1 MLQGMVKDA
10 DRIQKACLDTIAEG
24 KFRTG
29 DLGGT
34 ATTTQFTAAICE
46 KLA

>member
-1 MLQGMVKDA
+1 MVKEA

-24 KFRTG
+24 KCRTG

-34 ATTTQFTAAICE
+34 ASTTQFTAAICE
-46 KLA
+46 KL